1 MMKKVICHECKK
13 ECVETEE
20 KFHDFVI
27 NGWKCP
33 KCGEVIFDE
42 DVIQP
47 ILEYNKIMESGKKL
61 EATLSLVGN
70 NLAVRFPKI
79 IERIYHLKRRKKI
92 RFDLKPNGIVVEV

>member
-1 MMKKVICHECKK
+1 MKEVICHECEK
-13 ECVETEE
+13 ECIKIEE
-20 KFHDFVI
+20 NFHGFII

-42 DVIQP
+42 EVIQP
-47 ILEYNKIMESGKKL
+47 ILEYNKLASSGKKL

-79 IERIYHLKRRKKI
+79 IERIYALKRKKKV
-92 RFDLKPNGIVVEV
+92 RFDLKPHGIVVEV